1 MHEGSDA
8 SHCPLQGPSAE
19 LPGSCE
25 AASVQCSGDG
35 GRRTWS
41 PQHEA
46 ASDSERQAGTYYMQ
60 ALYTRWPARAFTLLY
75 HTKRNRKPQATMTGK
90 VCNPRPLK
98 LLPRLM
104 VADRKTK
111 TERQRHR

>member
-1 MHEGSDA
+1 MRGA
-8 SHCPLQGPSAE
+8 MQATVPFRVRPL
-19 LPGSCE
+19 SCL
-25 AASVQCSGDG
+25 ARVRQRQCSAVVTEADV
-35 GRRTWS
+35 RTWS

-46 ASDSERQAGTYYMQ
+46 ASDSERQAGSYYMQ
-60 ALYTRWPARAFTLLY
+60 ALYTRWLARAFTLLY